1 MDRTMIELPDVE
13 RMIDAF
19 AGYATG
25 KTVSLVLIDDPTTV
39 QLDPDAVDE
48 HIRGHAIDI
57 VERHGKYVVLRFR
70 SEVSLVFDM
79 GSDGDVYL
87 DSQTAPPRESSKIRL
102 QFAAGR
108 ELRFAAPGTGGEVH
122 LVENGDLSGFGLLEN
137 LGLDPLSED
146 LTAELLTDLA
156 RERGRSTLKGFL
168 MNEEVVAGIGNE
180 YADEICFQ
188 ASIRPDCRVSDLS
201 DDHLARVHKYLQ
213 RVLRRATLHWQAAH
227 ADPGWLINHRRPGHR
242 CPRCEAELESL
253 SLVGRRTYLCPR
265 CQRAA

>member
-1 MDRTMIELPDVE
+1 MIELPDVE

-25 KTVSLVLIDDPTTV
+25 KTVSVVLIDDTKTV
-39 QLDPDAVDE
+39 DLDGDRASE
-48 HIRGHAIDI
+48 QIQGHAIDT

-79 GSDGDVYL
+79 GTDGEVYL
-87 DSQTAPPRESSKIRL
+87 ESQTAPPRETSKIRL

-108 ELRFAAPGTGGEVH
+108 ELRFASSGAA
-122 LVENGDLSGFGLLEN
+122 GDVYLIEGNDFSGLGVLNN
-137 LGLDPLSED
+137 LGLDPLSEE
-146 LTAELLTDLA
+146 LTGPRFIQLA
-156 RERGRSTLKGFL
+156 GSRGRSTLKGLL

-188 ASIRPDCRVSDLS
+188 ASIRPDCKIADLT
-201 DDHLARVHKYLQ
+201 DEQLTKVHKYLR

-227 ADPGWLINHRRPGHR
+227 ADPGWLINRRQPGHT
-242 CPRCEAELESL
+242 CPRCMAQLESL
-253 SLVGRRTYLCPR
+253 SLVGKRTYLCPR